1 MAIKSF
7 ADGFVKTAR
16 PIAQTIIR
24 ERSQPVHTQTYKPVP
39 DGALIQSPPSPL
51 IAMLTFGFGIDLPP
65 PPGKAATYNVDGM
78 TFQFP
83 TGSDGYPSTAE
94 EDLKKEGHYMKSLIA
109 LLSSGV
115 DRVALP
121 MTCLVQHLVRLQLL
135 LTVRTTAR
143 DQQLGLLTLLSWT
156 CAGFCSAGELK
167 CALRPSGPGLRYSW
181 AFHS

>member
-1 MAIKSF
+1 
-7 ADGFVKTAR
+7 
-16 PIAQTIIR
+16 
-24 ERSQPVHTQTYKPVP
+24 
-39 DGALIQSPPSPL
+39 
-51 IAMLTFGFGIDLPP
+51 
-65 PPGKAATYNVDGM
+65 M

-181 AFHS
+181 AFHQRLTIRDLRVHLAVSPSLTLASGHFPQGRKKARTSRTPVRLGEP